1 MVIIKVDTTV
11 TVMAAPVE
19 VSKATADT
27 TPGTTVVVLITGGT
41 NRKTKIGGTT
51 SPKIPAEKAA

>member
-1 MVIIKVDTTV
+1 MEEVVATV
-11 TVMAAPVE
+11 Q

>member
-1 MVIIKVDTTV
+1 
-11 TVMAAPVE
+11 MAAPVE